1 MKMIS
6 VELDRKSKCKFKVI
20 DSVSADGTVVTLT
33 EPLKYK
39 HLSIM
44 QTFGSHDIE
53 VRASHFFLHLSL
65 PEICFHPD
73 SRRGWP
79 VDQEH
84 QGEGQCEPSVCH

>member
-1 MKMIS
+1 MTS

-53 VRASHFFLHLSL
+53 VRASHFFFTFFV
-65 PEICFHPD
+65 PP
-73 SRRGWP
+73 
-79 VDQEH
+79 
-84 QGEGQCEPSVCH
+84 

>member
-1 MKMIS
+1 MIS
-6 VELDRKSKCKFKVI
+6 GELDRKSKCKFKVI

-53 VRASHFFLHLSL
+53 VRASHFFIFTFFV
-65 PEICFHPD
+65 PP
-73 SRRGWP
+73 
-79 VDQEH
+79 
-84 QGEGQCEPSVCH
+84 